1 MTHTLDEAT
10 MAMTLV
16 EAERMEPR
24 AMESMEEMGGNMVT
38 GLRAE
43 LHSAEVQLSH
53 WVAERE
59 QRLGDLQV
67 CYALPRKSLPYYLL
81 AWLIAQHLY

>member
-1 MTHTLDEAT
+1 MKLVLDAAA
-10 MAMTLV
+10 MAMGLV
-16 EAERMEPR
+16 ESERMEPR
-24 AMESMEEMGGNMVT
+24 TMESMDEMGEHMLA

-43 LHSAEVQLSH
+43 LQSAEVQLSH

-67 CYALPRKSLPYYLL
+67 CYALPKESAPIVL
-81 AWLIAQHLY
+81 ACLVVQHLC